1 MIEVVYNCPTAAF
14 GPQHWEHA
22 CRFASTLHKFPA
34 EHDHKFTVV
43 SNGGKPDIQT
53 EALFAPFAAE
63 FFCRANIAKDI
74 GAWQGVAEHS
84 SAELI
89 VFLGGSTYIRGAGW
103 LRRMVEA
110 FRKHGDGLYGCMVN
124 TGDQRFSVS
133 PHIRTTGFWTT
144 PWLMN
149 KYPERIIKEEQRY
162 PFEHGPNCL
171 TTWVSKQGLPALLVT
186 WTHEYALPDWG
197 KCPNGFHR
205 GDQSGILVGDHLSE
219 PPLYPFP

>member
-34 EHDHKFTVV
+34 EHEHKFTVV
-43 SNGGKPDIQT
+43 SNGGKPDMQT
-53 EALFAPFAAE
+53 EALFSPFSAE
-63 FFCRANIAKDI
+63 FFCRANIAKDL
-74 GAWQGVAEHS
+74 GSFQAAAERS

-103 LRRMVEA
+103 LKRMVEA

-124 TGDQRFSVS
+124 AGVPQMSVS
-133 PHIRTTGFWTT
+133 PHIRTTGFWLP

-149 KYPERIIKEEQRY
+149 KYPERITRDDQRY

-171 TTWVSKQGLPALLVT
+171 TTWVSKQSLPTLCVT
-186 WTHEYALPDWG
+186 WQAEYPITHWHRVPG
-197 KCPNGFHR
+197 GFHLNNQE
-205 GDQSGILVGDHLSE
+205 GLLVGDRLSE
-219 PPLYPFP
+219 PPYHHCS